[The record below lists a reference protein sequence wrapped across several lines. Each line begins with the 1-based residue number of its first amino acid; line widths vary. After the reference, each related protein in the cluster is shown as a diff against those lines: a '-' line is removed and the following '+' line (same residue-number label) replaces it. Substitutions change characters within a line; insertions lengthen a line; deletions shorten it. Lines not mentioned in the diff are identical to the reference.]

1 MTRGA
6 PTGGGRAW
14 RSTVGGR
21 SISRTAAAIQGAS
34 LRTLPL
40 VRPAVLAILTNQ
52 FERLLAGPPSLDL
65 LGEKAA
71 QVTGADTRARSSRP
85 LAPKA
90 PRPVQ
95 RPSTRSATPSTPS
108 SSGLPAVSGR
118 VASTPPSPGGARN
131 GTAPLPSAPL
141 GEGDQRSESTPFAPT
156 SPGRSTG
163 AGGVGRAG
171 NQPASAPALATTLDR
186 ITASALAAAARLDS
200 GRPPTTPVERSAA
213 PPSGAPEVES
223 YTAHRRSS
231 PEQPAAAGAAA
242 SSAPVPL
249 AAALGGGALS
259 ELVGRWQQSA
269 SLPEPAPLAALRS
282 PFAPLS
288 TAATTGFAESRRS
301 PDGAADDVS
310 LDQVQLAL
318 DELLRREVEQHGLEG
333 GLV

>member
-1 MTRGA
+1 M
-6 PTGGGRAW
+6 P
-14 RSTVGGR
+14 
-21 SISRTAAAIQGAS
+21 Q
-34 LRTLPL
+34 
-40 VRPAVLAILTNQ
+40 
-52 FERLLAGPPSLDL
+52 
-65 LGEKAA
+65 
-71 QVTGADTRARSSRP
+71 
-85 LAPKA
+85 
-90 PRPVQ
+90 
-95 RPSTRSATPSTPS
+95 
-108 SSGLPAVSGR
+108 
-118 VASTPPSPGGARN
+118 SPGGARN

-141 GEGDQRSESTPFAPT
+141 GEGDRRSESTPFAPT

-171 NQPASAPALATTLDR
+171 NQPASAPASAPALATTLDR

-200 GRPPTTPVERSAA
+200 GRPPTRPVEPSAA

-223 YTAHRRSS
+223 YAAHRRSS
-231 PEQPAAAGAAA
+231 QEQPAAAGKAAFT
-242 SSAPVPL
+242 APVPL
-249 AAALGGGALS
+249 AAALGGGALG

-269 SLPEPAPLAALRS
+269 SLPEPAPLAAPRS

-288 TAATTGFAESRRS
+288 PAATTGFAESRRS